1 MKKFILSL
9 IPLACTIAACNSVSI
24 EEPDMYGT
32 LSVALADEPV
42 IEVCTKAVT
51 ELKKDSDDAKNYQVR
66 IFNFEGVQQG
76 DAVSFYDFKAQTL
89 PFGTYYVT
97 AENCTESAAE
107 AAEEGNGQM
116 RLAGK
121 SSGVELS
128 PEHLMNTASVECVVT
143 NARVSVQFDSS
154 IRGRLESL
162 QVVLNGGTTPNRQI
176 IVPESENVTVTWF
189 NPSTLS
195 YTISATGIKSI
206 TSEGKK
212 LSAKDDILILVKAS
226 QGKLSVE
233 TINVDGLKKEDITGS
248 FNPYL

>member
-1 MKKFILSL
+1 
-9 IPLACTIAACNSVSI
+9 
-24 EEPDMYGT
+24 MYGT

-42 IEVCTKAVT
+42 IEVCTKAAA
-51 ELKKDSDDAKNYQVR
+51 ELKKDSNDAKNYQVS
-66 IFNFEGVQQG
+66 IFNSKGVQQG
-76 DAVSFYDFKAQTL
+76 KTVSFYDFKAQTL
-89 PFGTYYVT
+89 PFDTYYVT
-97 AENCTESAAE
+97 AENCTEFDAE
-107 AAEEGNGQM
+107 KDKGQM

-154 IRGRLESL
+154 IRGRLEGL

-195 YTISATGIKSI
+195 YTISATGIEPMTK
-206 TSEGKK
+206 EKG
-212 LSAKDDILILVKAS
+212 LDAKDDILILVKAS

-233 TINVDGLKKEDITGS
+233 TITVDGLKKEDITGS